1 MNNDHFW
8 QALDTLVAES
18 ELIID
23 RPRGSAHPRYP
34 EERYLWDY
42 GYLKGTRSG
51 DGDGIDVWVGS
62 LPERRAMGI
71 IMTVDLLKRD
81 SEMKILLGCTHDEME
96 RILSSHNVG
105 KQSAILVKR

>member
-1 MNNDHFW
+1 MGDDQFW
-8 QALDTLVAES
+8 QTLDTLVAES

-34 EERYLWDY
+34 DQGYLWDY

-62 LPERRAMGI
+62 LAERRVMGI
-71 IMTVDLLKRD
+71 ILTVDLLKRD
-81 SEMKILLGCTHDEME
+81 SEAKVLLGCTQDEME
-96 RILSSHNVG
+96 QILATHNVG
-105 KQSAILVKR
+105 TQSAILVRR